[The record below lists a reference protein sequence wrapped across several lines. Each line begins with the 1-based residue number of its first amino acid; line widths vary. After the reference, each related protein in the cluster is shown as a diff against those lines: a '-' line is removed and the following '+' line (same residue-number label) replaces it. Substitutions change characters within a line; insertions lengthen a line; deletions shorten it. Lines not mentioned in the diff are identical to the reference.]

1 MNQQLRDALI
11 KHKQGQQ
18 GSQLPH
24 LRQAYQHSPCRKS
37 VLMILKHLETDAS
50 LFRIQEI
57 NDAIHKTSSFKIK
70 TFAAVCFGGK
80 IN

>member
-1 MNQQLRDALI
+1 
-11 KHKQGQQ
+11 
-18 GSQLPH
+18 
-24 LRQAYQHSPCRKS
+24 
-37 VLMILKHLETDAS
+37 MILKHLETDAS